1 MRVRTREGFSV
12 PTLKRAVGG
21 LGDKGVRANSPIRFC
36 SAGTKLATD
45 CRPGGLGKIKA
56 LSFHGLPLTQTEGLR
71 LGGGNQTVTIGGV
84 KRCRQLLSMS
94 GPACG
99 WHGRNAIALD
109 IDGYPW
115 GGNGYKAIEA
125 AAEQSK
131 RGTRE
136 GFGSPCRSRRRSALA
151 DAFRNGCGSSQEKSE
166 GFLLTRMAF

>member
-1 MRVRTREGFSV
+1 M
-12 PTLKRAVGG
+12 
-21 LGDKGVRANSPIRFC
+21 
-36 SAGTKLATD
+36 
-45 CRPGGLGKIKA
+45 
-56 LSFHGLPLTQTEGLR
+56 
-71 LGGGNQTVTIGGV
+71 TIGGV

-99 WHGRNAIALD
+99 WHGRNAIALA
-109 IDGYPW
+109 IDGSPW

-151 DAFRNGCGSSQEKSE
+151 DCASETGAVPAKRSQKVP
-166 GFLLTRMAF
+166 F